1 MSESADPSTLPTARE
16 VIPMPPG
23 QPYTCQDYRKEMVLL
38 GLRNR
43 LNTSEL
49 TEEERLKILTEI
61 RRLEEEMGMT

>member
-1 MSESADPSTLPTARE
+1 
-16 VIPMPPG
+16 MPPG

-49 TEEERLKILTEI
+49 TEEERLKISTEI